1 MDVKINLIV
10 AKTAEINDEII
21 IIDINPDFIINAIAI
36 VIPLLIA
43 FVISSNEFT
52 SIFLF
57 FQVKISL

>member
-52 SIFLF
+52 SIFYF
-57 FQVKISL
+57 FK